1 MDKTGI
7 GAKIKK
13 LREEKGLS
21 MDLLAYD
28 ISIKCNTKIDKSMI
42 SRWESGENE
51 PSLERAKALSEYFDV
66 SVDYLLSLT
75 DDRTPARLLAYARR
89 LSKPSPADEAR
100 QIIENELG
108 RAARKSK
115 KPSEKL
121 LARRQ
126 GAET

>member
-28 ISIKCNTKIDKSMI
+28 ISIRCHTKIDKSMI

-89 LSKPSPADEAR
+89 LSKASQSEEAR
-100 QIIENELG
+100 KQGE
-108 RAARKSK
+108 
-115 KPSEKL
+115 EK
-121 LARRQ
+121 
-126 GAET
+126 